1 MWKVVWRSGMIN
13 SLTAECE
20 REVQRGGTINSLTAE
35 CEKLYEEVV
44 WSIV

>member
-1 MWKVVWRSGMIN
+1 MVVQRSGTFN

-20 REVQRGGTINSLTAE
+20 REVQRGGMFNSLTAE

-44 WSIV
+44 

>member
-1 MWKVVWRSGMIN
+1 MIN

-20 REVQRGGTINSLTAE
+20 REVQRGGMFNSLTAE

-44 WSIV
+44 